1 MKIIDLNGCPI
12 EITDLNEA
20 IIMAEDRKDYRHV
33 NKGYENFDKERNAYW
48 TDVYEK
54 LVKIKEQQKNS

>member
-20 IIMAEDRKDYRHV
+20 ILIAEDRKDYRHV
-33 NKGYENFDKERNAYW
+33 NNGYEKFDNERNTYW

-54 LVKIKEQQKNS
+54 LVKIREQQK